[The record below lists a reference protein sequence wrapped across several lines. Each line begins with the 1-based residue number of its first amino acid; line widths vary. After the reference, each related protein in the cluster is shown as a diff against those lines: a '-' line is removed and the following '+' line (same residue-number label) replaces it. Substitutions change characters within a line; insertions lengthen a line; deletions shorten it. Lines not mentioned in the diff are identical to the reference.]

1 MRVVKSTDGA
11 YRFSKMEFMLVNGR
25 VTSKAEKVGSF
36 LTILTLIKRVISM
49 LVNGRITIAKD
60 KELRGV

>member
-1 MRVVKSTDGA
+1 MKRTDGE

-25 VTSKAEKVGSF
+25 VMSKTVRDGSF

-49 LVNGRITIAKD
+49 LVNGWITIAKD